1 MSFGD
6 VRRLKRPRSTV
17 TFVVVL
23 QDDLHDALATRVAA
37 PLVAVDEV
45 AAPIRGLHP
54 EVEVLGHRYRVLVN
68 ELASLPVTDLEP
80 PLVDLAGQ
88 RAELLAAMD
97 LLMTGI

>member
-37 PLVAVDEV
+37 PLVAVVAV

-54 EVEVLGHRYRVLVN
+54 AVEVEGHRYRLLVN
-68 ELASLPVTDLEP
+68 ELASLPVTELQP
-80 PLVDLAGQ
+80 PLLNLAEQ